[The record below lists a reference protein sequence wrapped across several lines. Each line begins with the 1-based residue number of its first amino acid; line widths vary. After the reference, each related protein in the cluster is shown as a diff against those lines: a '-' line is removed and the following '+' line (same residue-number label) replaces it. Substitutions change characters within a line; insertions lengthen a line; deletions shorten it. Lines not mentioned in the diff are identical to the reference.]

1 MSKKYSV
8 FGVLLLGAL
17 VAMFLISP
25 GAASAD
31 RGGVFGRGDG
41 PIVYVTGQGLYYDS
55 IVTASPVPPNGP
67 FQDLMVTENGLETEF
82 GPGDQ
87 GFVGGRWHLVDA
99 DGKPMLDES
108 GNEIYFICPLLGPGR
123 LVP

>member
-1 MSKKYSV
+1 MSKKQSV

-31 RGGVFGRGDG
+31 RGGVGGRGNG
-41 PIVYVTGQGLYYDS
+41 PVVYVTGQGLYYDS

-67 FQDLMVTENGLETEF
+67 FQDLVVDGNDLSTEF

-87 GFVGGRWHLVDA
+87 GFVGGRWHLIDTN
-99 DGKPMLDES
+99 GNPIMDEN
-108 GNEIYFICPLLGPGR
+108 GNEIYFVCPLLGPGR
-123 LVP
+123 LAP